1 MKNLTFAALTCLPLI
16 ALAGC
21 ASSSIGG
28 TPSDRAVQECEIKA
42 VTGGG
47 DIGAGVRRCADIG
60 FLARPRPSQPIH
72 PTGSCWFSDGYTW
85 SYGESF
91 LRRGYY
97 QPDHNCREAE
107 RTEATRLLAE
117 ADEQRRLAAPPAL
130 PAARGRTEV
139 VLTRGGGTF
148 EVPVIIN
155 GALQLNFTIDSGAAD
170 VIIPADVM
178 LTLRQTGTLR
188 DADILGKATYTL
200 ADGSQT
206 SGLRFRI
213 RSLKVG
219 DRVLQDVE
227 GGSAPITGGMLLG
240 QSFLRRFRSWSMDN
254 ARGVLVL
261 Q

>member
-1 MKNLTFAALTCLPLI
+1 MNRPLFPLRRSWALLLPGLLI
-16 ALAGC
+16 LAGC
-21 ASSSIGG
+21 MKPVGADANG
-28 TPSDRAVQECEIKA
+28 TPIYPPNNCLIASLCMDVAVNY
-42 VTGGG
+42 
-47 DIGAGVRRCADIG
+47 
-60 FLARPRPSQPIH
+60 RPS
-72 PTGSCWFSDGYTW
+72 
-85 SYGESF
+85 YGNAAAF
-91 LRRGYY
+91 
-97 QPDHNCREAE
+97 
-107 RTEATRLLAE
+107 
-117 ADEQRRLAAPPAL
+117 APPYAPVVAPCCQ
-130 PAARGRTEV
+130 PAPATYSPPSLAQQPETHGRTEV

-155 GALQLNFTIDSGAAD
+155 GALQLNFTIDSGAAV

-178 LTLRQTGTLR
+178 LTLRRTGTLR